1 MDFQHFI
8 LEFPATSQPFSPR
21 PPLSPWAPGNL
32 RANAPAWNMPDA
44 LWLGGTGA
52 AGRRAERYRW
62 SGHVF
67 AHSNIHILVGG
78 FKNCFYF
85 PYHIWDFIL
94 SIDELIF
101 FKMVIAPPTSI
112 LCSHNLTLGYRGWL
126 EPQHLL
132 RKSIVYI
139 HYVRMN

>member
-1 MDFQHFI
+1 
-8 LEFPATSQPFSPR
+8 
-21 PPLSPWAPGNL
+21 
-32 RANAPAWNMPDA
+32 MPDA

-78 FKNCFYF
+78 FKNGFYF

-101 FKMVIAPPTSI
+101 FKMVETT
-112 LCSHNLTLGYRGWL
+112 N
-126 EPQHLL
+126 Q
-132 RKSIVYI
+132 YI
-139 HYVRMN
+139 NIIYGGLNITQNHPKIDP